1 MTIQKFN
8 RRFKLTYQ
16 VNDEE
21 ALIVRSPLTIEFD
34 IQRSAASSLNSAV
47 IKVYNLSLK
56 NRNLIFKSRTNLNNI
71 TDRKYII
78 LQAGYETALNKDS
91 EMSVIFQG
99 YILEADSYREGNNV
113 ITYISAQ
120 DGGIGVYNSNI
131 AKTFAGGLSLVD
143 LFKQVVSGIDDVTLG
158 KVGDIKGK
166 IKTSATLNGN
176 AFYLLTNR
184 YFSEKV
190 FIDLG
195 KINLMNLDEY
205 IKTPFVPLI
214 TTKSGLTGTPRRQGN
229 ILDIT
234 LMFEPRIQI
243 QQLIEVKSS
252 INPIWDGQYK
262 VIGLRHQGTISGAVG
277 GDLTTNLQL
286 YIGDK
291 VNGEL
296 KGI

>member
-1 MTIQKFN
+1 MTTQKFN

-16 VNDEE
+16 INDEE

-34 IQRSAASSLNSAV
+34 IQRNTASSLNSAV
-47 IKVYNLSLK
+47 IKIYNLSLK
-56 NRNLIFKSRTNLNNI
+56 NRNLLFKSRTSLNDL
-71 TDRKYII
+71 TDRKYVI

-99 YILEADSYREGNNV
+99 YILEADSYREGTNI

-120 DGGIGVYNSNI
+120 DGGIGVYNSTI
-131 AKTFAGGLSLVD
+131 SKTFAGGLSLVN
-143 LFKQVVSGIDDVTLG
+143 LFKQVASEIQDVTIG
-158 KVGDIKGK
+158 KVGNIEGN

-214 TTKSGLTGTPRRQGN
+214 TTKSGLVGTPRRQGN
-229 ILDIT
+229 IVDIS

-243 QQLIEVKSS
+243 QQLIEIKSS
-252 INPIWDGQYK
+252 VNPIWDGQYK
-262 VIGLRHQGTISGAVG
+262 VIGLKHQGIISGAVG
-277 GDLTTNLQL
+277 GDLITNLQL
-286 YIGDK
+286 FIGDK
-291 VNGEL
+291 LLKEL

>member
-1 MTIQKFN
+1 MTTQKSN

-16 VNDEE
+16 INDEE

-34 IQRSAASSLNSAV
+34 IQRNTASSLNSAV
-47 IKVYNLSLK
+47 IKIYNLSLK
-56 NRNLIFKSRTNLNNI
+56 NRNLLFKSRTSLNDL
-71 TDRKYII
+71 TDRKYVI

-99 YILEADSYREGNNV
+99 YILEADSYREGTNI

-120 DGGIGVYNSNI
+120 DGGIGVYNSTI
-131 AKTFAGGLSLVD
+131 SKTFAGGLSLVN
-143 LFKQVVSGIDDVTLG
+143 LFKQVASEIQDVTIG
-158 KVGDIKGK
+158 KVGNIEGN

-214 TTKSGLTGTPRRQGN
+214 TTKSGLVGTPRRQGN
-229 ILDIT
+229 IVDIS

-243 QQLIEVKSS
+243 QQLIEIKSS
-252 INPIWDGQYK
+252 VNPIWDGQYK
-262 VIGLRHQGTISGAVG
+262 VIGLKHQGIISGAVG
-277 GDLTTNLQL
+277 GDLITNLQL
-286 YIGDK
+286 FIGDK
-291 VNGEL
+291 LLKEL

>member
-1 MTIQKFN
+1 MTTQKSN

-16 VNDEE
+16 INDEE

-34 IQRSAASSLNSAV
+34 IQRNTASSLNSAV
-47 IKVYNLSLK
+47 IKIYNLSLK
-56 NRNLIFKSRTNLNNI
+56 NRNLLFKSRTSLNDL
-71 TDRKYII
+71 TDRKYVI

-99 YILEADSYREGNNV
+99 YILEADSYREGTNI

-120 DGGIGVYNSNI
+120 DGGIGVYNSTI
-131 AKTFAGGLSLVD
+131 SKTFAGGLSLVN
-143 LFKQVVSGIDDVTLG
+143 LFKQVASEIQDVTIG
-158 KVGDIKGK
+158 KVGNIEGN

-214 TTKSGLTGTPRRQGN
+214 TTKSGLLGTPRRQGN
-229 ILDIT
+229 IVDIS

-243 QQLIEVKSS
+243 QQLIEIKSS
-252 INPIWDGQYK
+252 VNPIWDGQYK
-262 VIGLRHQGTISGAVG
+262 VIGLKHQGIISGAVG
-277 GDLTTNLQL
+277 GDLITNLQL
-286 YIGDK
+286 FIGDK
-291 VNGEL
+291 LLKEL

>member
-1 MTIQKFN
+1 MTTQKFN

-16 VNDEE
+16 INDEE

-34 IQRSAASSLNSAV
+34 IQRNTASSLNSAV
-47 IKVYNLSLK
+47 IKIYNLSLK
-56 NRNLIFKSRTNLNNI
+56 NRNLLFKSRTSLNDL
-71 TDRKYII
+71 TDRKYVI

-99 YILEADSYREGNNV
+99 YILEADSYREGTNI

-120 DGGIGVYNSNI
+120 DGGIGVYNSTI
-131 AKTFAGGLSLVD
+131 SKTFAGGLSLVN
-143 LFKQVVSGIDDVTLG
+143 LFKQVASEIQDVTIG
-158 KVGDIKGK
+158 KVGNIEGN

-214 TTKSGLTGTPRRQGN
+214 TTKSGLLGTPRRQGN
-229 ILDIT
+229 IVDIS

-243 QQLIEVKSS
+243 QQLIEIKSS
-252 INPIWDGQYK
+252 VNPIWDGQYK
-262 VIGLRHQGTISGAVG
+262 VIGLKHQGIISGAVG
-277 GDLTTNLQL
+277 GDLITNLQL
-286 YIGDK
+286 FIGDK
-291 VNGEL
+291 LLKEL

>member
-16 VNDEE
+16 INDEE

-34 IQRSAASSLNSAV
+34 IQRNTASSLNSAV
-47 IKVYNLSLK
+47 IKIYNLSLK
-56 NRNLIFKSRTNLNNI
+56 NRNLLFKSRTSLNDL
-71 TDRKYII
+71 TDRKYVI

-99 YILEADSYREGNNV
+99 YILEADSYREGTNI

-120 DGGIGVYNSNI
+120 DGGIGVYNSTI
-131 AKTFAGGLSLVD
+131 SKTFAGGLSLVN
-143 LFKQVVSGIDDVTLG
+143 LFKQVASEIQDVTIG
-158 KVGDIKGK
+158 KVGNIEGN

-214 TTKSGLTGTPRRQGN
+214 TTKSGLLGTPRRQGN
-229 ILDIT
+229 IVDIS

-243 QQLIEVKSS
+243 QQLIEIKSS
-252 INPIWDGQYK
+252 VNPIWDGQYK
-262 VIGLRHQGTISGAVG
+262 VIGLKHQGIISGAVG
-277 GDLTTNLQL
+277 GDLITNLQL
-286 YIGDK
+286 FIGDK
-291 VNGEL
+291 LLKEL

>member
-16 VNDEE
+16 INDEE

-34 IQRSAASSLNSAV
+34 IQRNTASSLNSAV
-47 IKVYNLSLK
+47 IKIYNLSLK
-56 NRNLIFKSRTNLNNI
+56 NRNLLFKSRTNLNDL
-71 TDRKYII
+71 TDRKYVI

-99 YILEADSYREGNNV
+99 YILEADSYREGSNI

-120 DGGIGVYNSNI
+120 DGGIGVYNSTI
-131 AKTFAGGLSLVD
+131 SKTFAGGLSLVN
-143 LFKQVVSGIDDVTLG
+143 LFKQVASEIQDVTIG
-158 KVGDIKGK
+158 KVGNIEGN

-214 TTKSGLTGTPRRQGN
+214 TTKSGLVGTPRRQGN
-229 ILDIT
+229 IVDIS

-243 QQLIEVKSS
+243 QQLIEIKSS
-252 INPIWDGQYK
+252 VNPIWDGQYK
-262 VIGLRHQGTISGAVG
+262 VIGLKHQGIISGAVG
-277 GDLTTNLQL
+277 GDLITNLQL
-286 YIGDK
+286 FIGDK
-291 VNGEL
+291 LLKEL